1 MFENLVK
8 FIVMG
13 CWFNCEAPPEKHAEQ
28 VVMQQPAPSDG
39 EVKARYWLSIF
50 LRDNQNGVPVSLS
63 MHMVQEGLKNSG
75 LTISDIATKDEAYL
89 FLKEEGRL
97 TASLDK

>member
-1 MFENLVK
+1 
-8 FIVMG
+8 
-13 CWFNCEAPPEKHAEQ
+13 
-28 VVMQQPAPSDG
+28 
-39 EVKARYWLSIF
+39 
-50 LRDNQNGVPVSLS
+50 
-63 MHMVQEGLKNSG
+63 MVQEGLKNSG